1 MTVLRAATAAD
12 VPVIL
17 RFLQAMAA
25 EAGETVGSTEASLL
39 AHGFGPTPRFRGL
52 IAEGVAG
59 PLGMVLYF
67 PEYST
72 WRGEMGLFVQ
82 DVYVSPQGR
91 GLGLGRQLLAGAMAH
106 ADWAPQFVTLMVA
119 HSNASTRGFYETL
132 GFGLRDDADQL
143 ILEGEGLRAL
153 MSR

>member
-1 MTVLRAATAAD
+1 LTVLRAATAAD

-39 AHGFGPTPRFRGL
+39 AHGFGPSPRFHGL
-52 IAEGVAG
+52 IAEGAAG
-59 PLGMVLYF
+59 HLGMVLYF

-82 DVYVSPQGR
+82 DVYVSAEGR
-91 GLGLGRQLLAGAMAH
+91 GLGLGRQLLAGAVAH
-106 ADWAPQFVTLMVA
+106 ADWAPQFLTLMVA
-119 HSNASTRGFYETL
+119 HVNTSARAFYDAL
-132 GFGLRDDADQL
+132 GFDLRDDADQL
-143 ILEGEGLRAL
+143 ILRGEGLRAL
-153 MSR
+153 MQG